1 MSVVS
6 FHSSVTA
13 EEIRFGAV
21 EGDRIE
27 FHGDAAE
34 GSRAVTERTNLP
46 PAVTPHSSYRDIR
59 VDLLVDA
66 ELDPQAVEP
75 PRTATTP

>member
-1 MSVVS
+1 VSVVS

-13 EEIRFGAV
+13 EKIHFGAV

-59 VDLLVDA
+59 VDLVIDA
-66 ELDPQAVEP
+66 ELDPQAAEP
-75 PRTATTP
+75 PRTATAP